1 MAAKK
6 KSMTPAVRYLR
17 YELTNSA
24 EAGTET
30 SHFIDLAKD
39 LSAVNRRLYRQGRK
53 YHVKRI
59 TIVSSNTPNA
69 DNRVS
74 FSVAGDA
81 WVTNRAWRRGFDV
94 WNKMNKRAMENAGS
108 DFKPT
113 WHDYKV
119 YLSNDMRTGTIL
131 GPLDNGG
138 NASSGGEWTYSEYIS
153 PDGTTSAD
161 TFTAGLLGPQNG
173 VAGSVVYLGLVESY
187 SHSRASVFGSSPSVD
202 GSTSDDPLMNLFD
215 DGTVH
220 DEILNNLESDND
232 APPYPV
238 TDYPGGGTEL
248 PKPQVVQ
255 DTTIMDGKAT
265 VGGFTAM
272 CGLIE
277 IEAKSPIANDV
288 YSILV
293 ELAPGSYRG
302 IGADVIE

>member
-30 SHFIDLAKD
+30 SHYIDLAKD
-39 LSAVNRRLYRQGRK
+39 LSRLNRRLYRQGRK

-59 TIVSSNTPNA
+59 TVVSSNTPNA
-69 DNRVS
+69 NNRVS

-94 WNKMNKRAMENAGS
+94 WNKMNKRAMSNAGS

-131 GPLDNGG
+131 SPVDNGG
-138 NASSGGEWTYSEYIS
+138 NAASGGEWVYCEYVS

-161 TFTAGLLGPQNG
+161 PFTAGLLGANSG
-173 VAGSVVYLGLVESY
+173 SAGNQVYLGLIQSY
-187 SHSRASVFGSSPSVD
+187 SDSRASVFQRSPNADVD
-202 GSTSDDPLMNLFD
+202 ISDDPLMNLFD
-215 DGTVH
+215 DGTVF
-220 DEILNNLESDND
+220 DEILQNLEDDGD
-232 APPYPV
+232 APPYAEQ
-238 TDYPGGGTEL
+238 DYPGGDTQL

-255 DTTIMDGKAT
+255 DTTLVDGKAT

-272 CGLIE
+272 CGLVE
-277 IEAKSPIANDV
+277 IEAKSTIPNDV
-288 YSILV
+288 FSVLV

-302 IGADVIE
+302 IAADVIE